1 MSLAEQVI
9 STGASLAEEMLRD
22 EEFMEFVRGSED
34 ESERL
39 SLIAGWVLFRI
50 RDSDPRLS

>member
-39 SLIAGWVLFRI
+39 SLIAGWVLFRM